1 MKTNKKLKLILTILI
16 IILLSMISFGG
27 IYVQNKNKMDN
38 ILPNYLLGRDLKG
51 YRRVELKVS
60 DDIKE
65 TIKYDDQGNVISD
78 TDTETHVSR
87 VEEKKV
93 NESEVLTEE
102 NYKKSKEIIEK
113 RLEKMYVTDYVIKQ
127 DMENGTIILEIPE
140 DNKTDRVVGQL
151 YMQGKFE
158 ILDNDTKEVL
168 MTNDDV
174 KKVESGYGAV
184 SQTETGI
191 FINIEFNKEGKEKFK
206 NITNT
211 YVETKVEK
219 DENTNEVVEE
229 HTHEDGTTHT
239 EEENE
244 TEVKQIAINVDDT
257 TLLTTYFNSEISN
270 GMLQLSVASSANSTQ
285 EEMQEA
291 LDEANSMEAL
301 LGQGKMPIVYEVE
314 QNKYIISDIT
324 KNDIA
329 IIIGSV
335 IAISTIGMIVMIIKY
350 KEKGILAS
358 LSLVGYSA
366 ILLIALRYFNV
377 EITIAS
383 IAGIAVSILLT
394 YITLFSI
401 LKNKEITQTI
411 VRYTFIYIPA
421 IIISVVFTLMNI
433 AIGPVLFWGIII
445 SLLYNL
451 SISNVILK

>member
-65 TIKYDDQGNVISD
+65 TIKYDEQGNVISD

-113 RLEKMYVTDYVIKQ
+113 RLEKMYVTEYVIKQ

-140 DNKTDRVVGQL
+140 NSKTDRVVGQL

-158 ILDNDTKEVL
+158 IVDNDTKEVL

-244 TEVKQIAINVDDT
+244 TEVKEIAINVDDT

-291 LDEANSMEAL
+291 LDEANGMEAL

-329 IIIGSV
+329 IIVGSI
-335 IAISTIGMIVMIIKY
+335 IAISTIGMIVIIIKY

-411 VRYTFIYIPA
+411 VRYTFIYIPV